1 LTKYVLFC
9 KLSREFINV
18 HVRLAG
24 PYKCSVFVANGQL
37 KVITGTAF
45 TCDAGS
51 MKRYGVC
58 RLLLVCC
65 CGPGRQ
71 EISIHVVSV
80 RWQVNADLFFSDRK
94 HVCIEPPP
102 SALNVTLPAIAAER
116 RRTCSTVRAARS
128 ISRQQGAQQQTRRPL
143 LLLSIDGRDRRT
155 KSDRR
160 TDARALHRPCCKYY
174 AGSANS
180 SPRGYTRRRMT
191 CNKFV
196 ARGPAYRSIVCF
208 LVHHRST
215 ARTMLFRR
223 TVDRQRQ
230 FPISLAR
237 PRSVPT
243 AIHAVVAELVTSN
256 KSILSI
262 NFHETGHATR

>member
-1 LTKYVLFC
+1 VGP
-9 KLSREFINV
+9 
-18 HVRLAG
+18 AG
-24 PYKCSVFVANGQL
+24 RRYRSIAAAAASERGQ
-37 KVITGTAF
+37 
-45 TCDAGS
+45 C
-51 MKRYGVC
+51 
-58 RLLLVCC
+58 
-65 CGPGRQ
+65 
-71 EISIHVVSV
+71 HVVSV

-102 SALNVTLPAIAAER
+102 SALNVTLPAIAVER
-116 RRTCSTVRAARS
+116 RRTCSTVRAAIDRS
-128 ISRQQGAQQQTRRPL
+128 RASRA
-143 LLLSIDGRDRRT
+143 LSNKPADRCCCCRSMGETDGRSPTDGRT
-155 KSDRR
+155 PEHYIDLAANTMREAPIAAQCR
-160 TDARALHRPCCKYY
+160 T
-174 AGSANS
+174 
-180 SPRGYTRRRMT
+180 RGYTRRRMT

-196 ARGPAYRSIVCF
+196 ARGPAYRAIVCF

-262 NFHETGHATR
+262 NFYETGQAKR